1 VTDTEYEPAPIDTSI
16 ISLPEEL
23 KPLLEL
29 LCRNTH
35 DVWARRRF
43 KDGWRYGPE
52 RNDAR
57 KEHPSLIPYD
67 ELSESEKQ
75 YDREVVLEVLKMVIA
90 LGYNIESSE
99 GERNNPQTEQF
110 S

>member
-1 VTDTEYEPAPIDTSI
+1 MTHTEYEPAPTDTSI

-29 LCRNTH
+29 LCRNTR
-35 DVWARRRF
+35 DVWARQRF
-43 KDGWRYGPE
+43 KDGWHYGPE

-90 LGYNIESSE
+90 FGYNIEPSE
-99 GERNNPQTEQF
+99 HETMKHLRERF